1 MKKFIESPFAD
12 GKAALH
18 IAPKKMTFRKKEFDV
33 YDYYYI
39 CEVTKK
45 EFSTNEASEL
55 TLKQLYNQY
64 REKHNI
70 LFPEQIKQLREQYN
84 LSPQKMSEVLG
95 FGENVYRQ
103 YEKGEIPGKSNAA
116 TLSLVKQHKNFIE
129 LADKSGIF
137 SEFELRDLKNLAE
150 ELEEK
155 LNNDYIKRLFRN
167 YTDEI
172 DQFTGYA
179 MRSYKKFANL
189 ILFFLNDNNRAF
201 TTRLNKN
208 LFYSDFMSFKY
219 FGKSISGYT
228 YCAIDNGPVLDNY
241 KKLFSE
247 LWLEEYVES
256 IEQQIGDKEIEKFV
270 PKKPFDENLFT
281 QEELDIMKFISINL
295 KFKRTEE
302 LISMSHEE
310 KGWIDNIGKKGSISY
325 QKYAPLLSL

>member
-18 IAPKKMTFRKKEFDV
+18 ITPKKMIFRKDEFDV
-33 YDYYYI
+33 YDYYYV
-39 CEVTKK
+39 CEVTKN
-45 EFSTNEASEL
+45 EFATNEASEL

-70 LFPEQIKQLREQYN
+70 LFPDQIKQLREQYD

-103 YEKGEIPGKSNAA
+103 YEKGEIPNKSNAK
-116 TLSLVKQHKNFIE
+116 TLNLVKHHKNFIE
-129 LADKSGIF
+129 LANDSGIF
-137 SEFELRDLKNLAE
+137 AEFELNNLKILANN
-150 ELEEK
+150 LEEK
-155 LNNDYIKRLFRN
+155 LSNEYIKRLFRN

-172 DQFTGYA
+172 DQFTGYS

-189 ILFFLNDNNRAF
+189 IIFFLNENNRAF
-201 TTRLNKN
+201 TTRLNKY

-219 FGKSISGYT
+219 FGSSISGYT

-247 LWLEEYVES
+247 LWLEEYVDN
-256 IEQQIGDKEIEKFV
+256 IEQKVGNKDIEKFV
-270 PKKPFDENLFT
+270 PKKPFDVTLFT
-281 QEELDIMKFISINL
+281 KDEMDIMIFINKNL

-302 LISMSHEE
+302 LINMSHLE
-310 KGWIDNIGKKGSISY
+310 KGWIENIGKKGSISY